1 MCFLLF
7 FFFKQKTAY
16 EMRIS
21 DWSSDV
27 CSSDLPTPTPLV
39 PKTMGGSAAAPA
51 PAQPAKAAAPRP
63 APEPM
68 PSAVVADS
76 TRGQLSIATDPLPD
90 FLTSRAQGP
99 KADPF
104 TPVELTFS
112 WELLSA
118 AAAFRRG
125 AHLWLV
131 FDRPA
136 PRGVAER
143 IADQAPHLGEVRL
156 LEESGATILLIRAL
170 PTVAPR
176 LSRDGNRWTVDLRP
190 DRKSTRLNSSH

>member
-1 MCFLLF
+1 
-7 FFFKQKTAY
+7 
-16 EMRIS
+16 
-21 DWSSDV
+21 
-27 CSSDLPTPTPLV
+27 
-39 PKTMGGSAAAPA
+39 MGGSAAAPA
-51 PAQPAKAAAPRP
+51 PAQAAKAAAPRP

-68 PSAVVADS
+68 PSAVVAHS
-76 TRGQLSIATDPLPD
+76 TPGQLSIATDPLPD
-90 FLTSRAQGP
+90 FRTSRAQGP

-170 PTVAPR
+170 PTVAPP
-176 LSRDGNRWTVDLRP
+176 LSTDGNRWTVDLRP
-190 DRKSTRLNSSH
+190 RRPLPAQALPAPVVEGDDRKRD

>member
-1 MCFLLF
+1 
-7 FFFKQKTAY
+7 
-16 EMRIS
+16 
-21 DWSSDV
+21 
-27 CSSDLPTPTPLV
+27 
-39 PKTMGGSAAAPA
+39 MGGSAAAPA

-118 AAAFRRG
+118 AAAFRRA

-143 IADQAPHLGEVRL
+143 IADPAPHLGEVRL
-156 LEESGATILLIRAL
+156 LGERGATILLIRPL
-170 PTVAPR
+170 PT
-176 LSRDGNRWTVDLRP
+176 
-190 DRKSTRLNSSH
+190 DRTRTRLNSSH

>member
-1 MCFLLF
+1 
-7 FFFKQKTAY
+7 
-16 EMRIS
+16 
-21 DWSSDV
+21 
-27 CSSDLPTPTPLV
+27 
-39 PKTMGGSAAAPA
+39 MGGSAAAPA

-125 AHLWLV
+125 AHLWLRSEEHTSELQSLMRISYAV
-131 FDRPA
+131 F
-136 PRGVAER
+136 
-143 IADQAPHLGEVRL
+143 
-156 LEESGATILLIRAL
+156 SF
-170 PTVAPR
+170 
-176 LSRDGNRWTVDLRP
+176 N
-190 DRKSTRLNSSH
+190 K

>member
-1 MCFLLF
+1 
-7 FFFKQKTAY
+7 
-16 EMRIS
+16 
-21 DWSSDV
+21 
-27 CSSDLPTPTPLV
+27 
-39 PKTMGGSAAAPA
+39 
-51 PAQPAKAAAPRP
+51 
-63 APEPM
+63 M

-99 KADPF
+99 TADPF
-104 TPVELTFS
+104 TPLELTFS

-125 AHLWLV
+125 AHIWLV

-143 IADQAPHLGEVRL
+143 IADQAPHLGGKTGGA
-156 LEESGATILLIRAL
+156 SGRAR
-170 PTVAPR
+170 V
-176 LSRDGNRWTVDLRP
+176 GQYV
-190 DRKSTRLNSSH
+190 